1 MVTLR
6 NANVPGAIAPL
17 VGRTLSHVLAALAA
31 ISFVLLL
38 LSAAIRPAAAVE
50 ACVLHDVALQ
60 QLSKGYSEQVA
71 GRGLTAD
78 GQKMIELLTSEG
90 GSWTLIITDV
100 HGRSCMLASG
110 TSGSAFRRPATA
122 RHK

>member
-17 VGRTLSHVLAALAA
+17 VGRTLSHVLGALAA
-31 ISFVLLL
+31 ISCVILVLA
-38 LSAAIRPAAAVE
+38 AAIRPAAAQE
-50 ACVLHDVALQ
+50 ACVLHDVALR
-60 QLSKGYSEQVA
+60 QLSKAYNEQVT

-78 GQKMIELLTSEG
+78 GQKMIELLASEG

-100 HGRSCMLASG
+100 HGNTCMLASG
-110 TSGSAFRRPATA
+110 DVWVRLPAPGD
-122 RHK
+122 RSS

>member
-1 MVTLR
+1 MDTLR
-6 NANVPGAIAPL
+6 KKNLLGTILPQAGK
-17 VGRTLSHVLAALAA
+17 TLSHLLGALAA

-60 QLSKGYSEQVA
+60 QLSKTYSEQIA
-71 GRGLTAD
+71 GRGLTSD
-78 GQKMIELLTSEG
+78 GRHMVELLTSES

-100 HGRSCMLASG
+100 HGNTCMLASG
-110 TSGSAFRRPATA
+110 DVWNRLPAPGDRTS
-122 RHK
+122 

>member
-17 VGRTLSHVLAALAA
+17 VGRTLSHVLAAMAA

-38 LSAAIRPAAAVE
+38 LSAATRPAAAVE

-60 QLSKGYSEQVA
+60 QLSKSYSEQVA

-110 TSGSAFRRPATA
+110 DVWVRLTAPGDRTS
-122 RHK
+122 

>member
-1 MVTLR
+1 MDTLR
-6 NANVPGAIAPL
+6 KKNFLGTTLPQAGKN
-17 VGRTLSHVLAALAA
+17 LSHLLGSLAA

-60 QLSKGYSEQVA
+60 QLSKYYSEQVA

-78 GQKMIELLTSEG
+78 GQKMIELLTSED

-100 HGRSCMLASG
+100 NGRSCMLASG
-110 TSGSAFRRPATA
+110 DVWVRLPAPGDRTS
-122 RHK
+122 